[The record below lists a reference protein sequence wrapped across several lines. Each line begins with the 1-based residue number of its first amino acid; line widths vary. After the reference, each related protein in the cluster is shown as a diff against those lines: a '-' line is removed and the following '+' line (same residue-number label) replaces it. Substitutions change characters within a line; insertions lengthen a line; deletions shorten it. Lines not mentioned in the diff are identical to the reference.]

1 LAFTLRHTLLNVCS
15 KLPCGYCL
23 SLNTFTAACI
33 NHFSKLKGNQPCLK
47 QTNASLSTGNKL
59 LFYNV
64 KTSIYTSISQI
75 LYYYYY
81 YVASVLRIENIATH
95 AQCNGF

>member
-1 LAFTLRHTLLNVCS
+1 MC
-15 KLPCGYCL
+15 K
-23 SLNTFTAACI
+23 SLFKTQGKPT
-33 NHFSKLKGNQPCLK
+33 SLK

-64 KTSIYTSISQI
+64 KTSIHTSISQI

-81 YVASVLRIENIATH
+81 YYVASVLRIQNIATH